1 MIVAPQNV
9 KVPDLTETCHGI
21 IVGASTPP
29 TILSEFNIK
38 AGILARKKLD
48 FLVFMVHQSYFS

>member
-21 IVGASTPP
+21 IDGASTPP

-38 AGILARKKLD
+38 AGMLARKNLD
-48 FLVFMVHQSYFS
+48 F

>member
-21 IVGASTPP
+21 IDGASTPP

-38 AGILARKKLD
+38 AGMLARKNLD
-48 FLVFMVHQSYFS
+48 FKVCMIHKSYFS